1 MPMPVDELGPVR
13 AGRYPMRIGSDCA
26 IAGRKTPVA
35 SAAALAADPAN
46 ALRRLIFI
54 CFLRMAYVFLQSAAK
69 PMLWLSLR

>member
-1 MPMPVDELGPVR
+1 
-13 AGRYPMRIGSDCA
+13 MRIGSDCA

-54 CFLRMAYVFLQSAAK
+54 WFLPMAHVFLQSAGK
-69 PMLWLSLR
+69 PMLWLQVGSVNKPRTAPGGVG